1 MSYDIGLGRT
11 LRKRGVRVQEPQT
24 VANHRDPPVGRS
36 SLIAHDRPRYIRGTT
51 QTRLGQTTQQR
62 GGRGRP
68 TRTAGPPGVAGL
80 PGPQPSQ
87 AGGTDWTPSR
97 EVWRISSGKV
107 AASRSGSG
115 PSSGRAFLA
124 ATERRMGGCPPLSGL
139 GRRASGGHARPP
151 WKQQDLPL
159 GPWMG
164 TGLDSWLVQ

>member
-1 MSYDIGLGRT
+1 MEVKKTRAER
-11 LRKRGVRVQEPQT
+11 LRRCHTTSDQVIQFVSEPYKSE
-24 VANHRDPPVGRS
+24 NHRSWQTIQILRS
-36 SLIAHDRPRYIRGTT
+36 DGLHQPLRTKPRYIRGTT

-80 PGPQPSQ
+80 PGAQPSQ

-97 EVWRISSGKV
+97 EVWCVSPGKV

-124 ATERRMGGCPPLSGL
+124 DRKSTRLNSSHSGESRMPSS
-139 GRRASGGHARPP
+139 A
-151 WKQQDLPL
+151 
-159 GPWMG
+159 
-164 TGLDSWLVQ
+164 